1 MEASLCF
8 CAVLSVAPSQQPL
21 LCLLPSL
28 ENELFEDKH
37 ITWSIPCYP
46 TQQFACSWSS
56 VNVFELVWTG
66 PPPSFFLINIFYL
79 FGCARIFIAACR
91 VFSCGMQ
98 TLNLWHEGSINSSP
112 ISD

>member
-1 MEASLCF
+1 MSLN
-8 CAVLSVAPSQQPL
+8 LSGLGHHL
-21 LCLLPSL
+21 L
-28 ENELFEDKH
+28 FFFFF
-37 ITWSIPCYP
+37 T
-46 TQQFACSWSS
+46 T
-56 VNVFELVWTG
+56 
-66 PPPSFFLINIFYL
+66 FFLINIFYL